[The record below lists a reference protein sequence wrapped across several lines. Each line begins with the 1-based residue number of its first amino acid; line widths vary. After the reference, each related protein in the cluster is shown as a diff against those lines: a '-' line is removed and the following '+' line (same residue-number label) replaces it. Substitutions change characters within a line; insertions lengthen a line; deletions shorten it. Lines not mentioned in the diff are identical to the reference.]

1 MGSCWLAFVP
11 KRSSRAVAAEMR
23 LNAVYS
29 DPAFFPP
36 DSTQDR
42 ESLERLLPLWFVRVM
57 QASLPAN
64 TSQRLSTDI
73 STLVSV
79 VLALTVQ
86 SDRNQIFVGKIQTLK
101 EGQQEELMK
110 IIEGITSSLVRTG
123 GKSSVGGAGFVTL
136 SLYQVGLTPGKV
148 SSSCAKTLGVPL
160 PRMRC
165 CGSD

>member
-1 MGSCWLAFVP
+1 
-11 KRSSRAVAAEMR
+11 MR
-23 LNAVYS
+23 LNAVCS

-42 ESLERLLPLWFVRVM
+42 ESLGRLLPLWFARVM

-123 GKSSVGGAGFVTL
+123 GKSSVGGARFVTL
-136 SLYQVGLTPGKV
+136 SLSIK
-148 SSSCAKTLGVPL
+148 LG
-160 PRMRC
+160 
-165 CGSD
+165 